1 MPPSS
6 SIRMDF
12 FEYIDC
18 DIEEDNY
25 YEEMDKY
32 AFLNTGDLL
41 LLNTISNL
49 EKKCLYDSDEEYVI
63 EGINVAKNAVLNS
76 GLVPSQA
83 TKNNTI
89 FTAIQSEIEMY

>member
-1 MPPSS
+1 M
-6 SIRMDF
+6 
-12 FEYIDC
+12 ID
-18 DIEEDNY
+18 
-25 YEEMDKY
+25 
-32 AFLNTGDLL
+32 
-41 LLNTISNL
+41 
-49 EKKCLYDSDEEYVI
+49 DEEYVI

>member
-1 MPPSS
+1 
-6 SIRMDF
+6 
-12 FEYIDC
+12 
-18 DIEEDNY
+18 
-25 YEEMDKY
+25 MDKY

>member
-1 MPPSS
+1 MEKNIPKVECFV
-6 SIRMDF
+6 I
-12 FEYIDC
+12 YKHVKI
-18 DIEEDNY
+18 
-25 YEEMDKY
+25 
-32 AFLNTGDLL
+32 
-41 LLNTISNL
+41 